1 MALLDFFNRKKEQ
14 RGYVDDEQ
22 SATSL
27 IFRGYRLDESATS
40 LSAFFS
46 AMELISNSIA
56 QLPIE
61 VRRDEEIDKKHPLN
75 FVFKNMLISKFTF
88 MKMIVTDM
96 ILHGNAF
103 AYIERAKDGTPIRLI
118 YCEFGSVNINY
129 NHSAQTLYYNINF
142 VRKGRIEPCDVL
154 HFIKNSNNGV
164 NGRSLISYA
173 NLVLN
178 LAKATDKA
186 ASKYYSSGCALQGA
200 LTIKGTRKNSKEQAR
215 QAFEMTH
222 GEAGSGLVILD
233 DDMTYTP
240 ISSNSKDSQ
249 MLEARTFNV
258 KEVARYFNINPIL
271 LGDNTGAGYSSIEQA
286 NVEYVTHTLQPY
298 VSLIEEELN
307 RKLIKP
313 SEYGIVTINLDENY
327 LLKGDKSATAT
338 YLNTLV
344 NSGIISRNEARK
356 MLGMKAIEGGDEY
369 IIPYTNIEQNTIT
382 DNKTKNE
389 DGNEGN

>member
-1 MALLDFFNRKKEQ
+1 
-14 RGYVDDEQ
+14 
-22 SATSL
+22 
-27 IFRGYRLDESATS
+27 
-40 LSAFFS
+40 
-46 AMELISNSIA
+46 MELISNSIA

-61 VRRDEEIDKKHPLN
+61 VRKNEEIDKKHPLN

>member
-61 VRRDEEIDKKHPLN
+61 VRKNEEIDKTHPLN

>member
-61 VRRDEEIDKKHPLN
+61 VRRNEEIDKTHPLN

-142 VRKGRIEPCDVL
+142 VRNGRIEPCDVL

>member
-61 VRRDEEIDKKHPLN
+61 VRRNEEIDKTHPLN

>member
-61 VRRDEEIDKKHPLN
+61 VRKNEEIDKKHPLN

>member
-61 VRRDEEIDKKHPLN
+61 VRKNEEIDKKHPLN

-142 VRKGRIEPCDVL
+142 VRNGRIEPCDVL

-258 KEVARYFNINPIL
+258 RNIFFRI
-271 LGDNTGAGYSSIEQA
+271 
-286 NVEYVTHTLQPY
+286 
-298 VSLIEEELN
+298 
-307 RKLIKP
+307 
-313 SEYGIVTINLDENY
+313 
-327 LLKGDKSATAT
+327 
-338 YLNTLV
+338 
-344 NSGIISRNEARK
+344 
-356 MLGMKAIEGGDEY
+356 
-369 IIPYTNIEQNTIT
+369 
-382 DNKTKNE
+382 
-389 DGNEGN
+389 